1 MAKRKGKGKVV
12 KWFKKG
18 EPTGWQ
24 KGDTQTQR
32 RRVALASHKGKLL
45 PTARSL
51 MALSNVT
58 QDKETARLARADAQ
72 YFYALYKAKQKR
84 ERREKR

>member
-1 MAKRKGKGKVV
+1 MAKNNKVKAKWFEKGK
-12 KWFKKG
+12 
-18 EPTGWQ
+18 PTGWR
-24 KGDTQTQR
+24 KEDTQTQR

-51 MALSNVT
+51 MALSNMT
-58 QDKETARLARADAQ
+58 QDLETRRKARADAQ

-84 ERREKR
+84 EKR

>member
-1 MAKRKGKGKVV
+1 MARKKAV
-12 KWFKKG
+12 KWFKPGK
-18 EPTGWQ
+18 PTGWQ
-24 KGDTQTQR
+24 KGDTQAQR

-58 QDKETARLARADAQ
+58 QDKETARLARQDAN
-72 YFYALYKAKQKR
+72 YFYALYKAKKQR
-84 ERREKR
+84 T